1 LILLGEFNKTFNKSD
16 LLPIGHS
23 DIVEANYAIVH
34 NINQNG
40 RLILLARLQS
50 PARETTAIV
59 KGT

>member
-1 LILLGEFNKTFNKSD
+1 LILLREFNKTFNKSD
-16 LLPIGHS
+16 LLSIERS
-23 DIVEANYAIVH
+23 DIVEANYATVH

-50 PARETTAIV
+50 AARETTAIV

>member
-1 LILLGEFNKTFNKSD
+1 LLREFNKTFNKSD
-16 LLPIGHS
+16 LSSIERS
-23 DIVEANYAIVH
+23 DIVEANYATVH

-50 PARETTAIV
+50 AARETTAIV